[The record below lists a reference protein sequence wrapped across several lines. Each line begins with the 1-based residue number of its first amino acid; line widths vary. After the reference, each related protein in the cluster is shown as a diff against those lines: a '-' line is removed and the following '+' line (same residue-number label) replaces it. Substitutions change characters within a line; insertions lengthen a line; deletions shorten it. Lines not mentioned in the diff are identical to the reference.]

1 MDDITEKWVP
11 ISIEAEQGLLGAI
24 MINNEAM
31 RFVADIVTPDH
42 FGETLHGYIFECCQK
57 LISDGKLATPV
68 TLKQM
73 IPDQMIMEGMTTG
86 KYLAR
91 LAAEAFTIINAPDYA
106 RIIRDLAK
114 RRELMLLADRI
125 REPTPYDVLDLAS
138 SAIEEIDAIVGELS
152 HSATRGVSAGGMMAS
167 AVDAAARA
175 YQAEG
180 RILGIPSGLTK
191 LDRKLLGFT
200 KGELV
205 IMAGRPGMGK
215 SALMA
220 TAARHMGELG
230 HIGIIFSQEMSE
242 VALGQRMI
250 ADWLFNS
257 GPINYFNFR
266 SGRFDERTFAR
277 VTEAAKA
284 IAELPLRIEPAP
296 AQTMAQVA
304 AKARQAKRRG
314 GLDFFMVDH
323 LQIMQPS
330 GKYQSRNDQIGEI
343 TAGAK
348 ALAKEL
354 DCVGILLCQLSRAVE
369 SRENKRPMMS
379 DLRDCLTGE
388 SLVTNADT
396 GERIAVAEIVKRDL
410 RFNVW
415 GVDEN
420 LKLAKKPIS
429 KSWAVSK
436 KPIHK
441 ISTRSGRSL
450 RCSAGH
456 RFKTAHGW
464 RELADLRVGSFIAAP
479 RIQPAPTSYRPD
491 ISPDKALLL
500 GWLLGDGFLGGSAC
514 LTVATREEAEIAAVL
529 AHREFGIHPVIKP
542 ERANTAALKVVMTTG
557 RMSGAKK
564 NPMTR
569 WLRALDVWKVTG
581 KDKFIPAAI
590 FSQPNDVVA
599 AFLRGLFHADGSL
612 SCRKSSALLRLSTI
626 SPHLADGA
634 RHLLLRFGLNA
645 IVNRDTRNIGG
656 FRTSTKAIYT
666 VSLAQFP
673 VVDSFMRIIG
683 FLGEKHSRAMAA
695 MGSRTLSNASQFDR
709 IPMEINERVTD
720 LRLDRGLSHAGLGW
734 REQGKAMSRATATML
749 GERLQDDFLL
759 SLGTSDILWDAI
771 TSIEPDG
778 EEMTY
783 DLTIA
788 NVHSFSV
795 NDIFTHNSGNI
806 EQDADVVIML
816 YREMYYLERREPPS
830 GTPEHAVWQT
840 ACFRAQNKLELL
852 VEKQRA
858 GPTGTVEVFCNI
870 GCNAVRDLD
879 EHEII
884 PTAALPGAV
893 DHEPNLF

>member
-1 MDDITEKWVP
+1 MEDITEKWVP

-24 MINNEAM
+24 LINNNALNY
-31 RFVADIVTPDH
+31 VADVLTPDH
-42 FGETLHGYIFECCQK
+42 FGEPLHGLIFEVSQK
-57 LISDGKLATPV
+57 LIGAGKLASPM
-68 TLKQM
+68 TLKQF
-73 IPDQMIMEGMTTG
+73 IPDQMILEGMTTNR
-86 KYLAR
+86 YLAR
-91 LAAEAFTIINAPDYA
+91 LAAEATTIINARDYA
-106 RIIRDLAK
+106 ITIRDLAK
-114 RRELMLLADRI
+114 RRELNLLADRI
-125 REPTPYDVLDLAS
+125 REPTPHDVLDLAS
-138 SAIEEIDAIVGELS
+138 TAIEEIDAIVGELS
-152 HSATRGVSAGGMMAS
+152 HSTTRGVSASGMMAS

-180 RILGIPSGLTK
+180 RILGLPSGLTK

-200 KGELV
+200 KGELIIV
-205 IMAGRPGMGK
+205 AGRPGMGK
-215 SALMA
+215 SALMV
-220 TAARHMGELG
+220 TASRNMAERG
-230 HIGIIFSQEMSE
+230 HRGILFSQEMSE

-250 ADWLFNS
+250 ADWLFDR

-266 SGRFDERTFAR
+266 SGRFDEAAFGR
-277 VTEAAKA
+277 VRDAAEA
-284 IAELPLRIEPAP
+284 ISLLPLRTEPQP
-296 AQTMAQVA
+296 AQTMSQIA
-304 AKARQAKRRG
+304 AKARQAKRRE
-314 GLDFFMVDH
+314 GLDFVMVDH
-323 LQIMQPS
+323 LQIMATS

-354 DCVGILLCQLSRAVE
+354 DIAVFLLCQLSRAVE
-369 SRENKRPMMS
+369 SRDNKRPMMA

-388 SLVTNADT
+388 ALVTNADT
-396 GERIAVAEIVKRDL
+396 GQRVAVAEIVKGDL

-415 GVDEN
+415 GVGEN

-436 KPIHK
+436 KPIFR

-456 RFKTAHGW
+456 KFKTVHGW
-464 RELADLRVGSFIAAP
+464 RELADLRVGSFVATP
-479 RIQPAPTSYRPD
+479 RVQPSPTSDHPE
-491 ISPDKALLL
+491 ISADKALLL

-514 LTVATREEAEIAAVL
+514 LTVATREEAEIAAIL
-529 AHREFGIHPVIKP
+529 AHKEFGIHPVIKP
-542 ERANTAALKVVMTTG
+542 ERANTAALRVVMTTG

-569 WLRALDVWKVTG
+569 WLRSLGVWKVTS
-581 KDKFIPAAI
+581 KDKFIPATI

-626 SPHLADGA
+626 SPHLADGT

-656 FRTSTKAIYT
+656 FRTSTKALYT
-666 VSLAQFP
+666 VALAQLP
-673 VVDSFMRIIG
+673 AVDSFMRTIG
-683 FLGEKHSRAMAA
+683 FLGEKHSKAINAL
-695 MGSRTLSNASQFDR
+695 GGRTFSDISQFDR
-709 IPMEINERVTD
+709 IPLEINERVSG

-734 REQGKAMSRATATML
+734 REQGKAMSRTTARIL
-749 GERLQDDFLL
+749 GERLQDDLLL
-759 SLGTSDILWDAI
+759 SLGMSDILWDAI

-783 DLTIA
+783 DLTVGD
-788 NVHSFSV
+788 VHSFSV

-806 EQDADVVIML
+806 EQDADVIIML
-816 YREMYYLERREPPS
+816 YREMYYLERRVPPS
-830 GTPEHAVWQT
+830 GTAEHAVWQT

-870 GCNAVRDLD
+870 GCNAVRNLD
-879 EHEII
+879 ENEII
-884 PTAALPGAV
+884 PTAALISEDDARF
-893 DHEPNLF
+893 L